1 MTAKEV
7 LKLIS
12 EIDDAEL
19 MEGLSEADQEVISDN
34 VAHIKEIVED
44 TEAHLEGALW
54 YRIAENRSN

>member
-12 EIDDAEL
+12 KIDETEL
-19 MEGLSEADQEVISDN
+19 LGGLSEADQEVISDN
-34 VAHIKEIVED
+34 VAHLKEIVED

-54 YRIAENRSN
+54 YRIAEDRSN